1 MHTATQLS
9 VGMFGIEVGGKRASR
24 HEVLPRWGPHDRV
37 GVVADRPFGALGA
50 ALLLELAI
58 TAFYD
63 ERPSRRSTEHAIY
76 PEIYLFHVGGY
87 RGDHAP
93 FDLYPARKEVE
104 GISDPRAVLEAVNDR
119 AITRLLIPDRA
130 PAELGHEWEKPE
142 SRAERQSA
150 IDRIA
155 SAFAYSPD
163 GRVGGST
170 VSLTGL
176 ESAVERNA
184 IAALRPRTWTSIR
197 SEMERQS
204 NHAELLDQRYRRFA
218 KIMSHAGC
226 AESAWEARRDAEGR
240 VRETHRS
247 IAVDTAIR
255 MLPGQE
261 QRRESFE

>member
-1 MHTATQLS
+1 
-9 VGMFGIEVGGKRASR
+9 MFDIEVGGKQASR
-24 HEVLPRWGPHDRV
+24 HKVLPQWGPHDRV

-50 ALLLELAI
+50 ALLMQLAI

-63 ERPSRRSTEHAIY
+63 ERPSRRSPEHAIY

-87 RGDHAP
+87 WGDYAP

-119 AITRLLIPDRA
+119 AITRLLVPDCA
-130 PAELGHEWEKPE
+130 PGELGHEWEKPE
-142 SRAERQSA
+142 SRADRQSA

-155 SAFAYSPD
+155 SAYAYSPD

-176 ESAVERNA
+176 EPAVEQNA
-184 IAALRPRTWTSIR
+184 MAALHPGTWMSIR

-204 NHAELLDQRYRRFA
+204 NHTELLEQRYRRLA

-226 AESAWEARRDAEGR
+226 AESTWDALRDAEGR
-240 VRETHRS
+240 VRETYRS
-247 IAVDTAIR
+247 ITVDTAIR